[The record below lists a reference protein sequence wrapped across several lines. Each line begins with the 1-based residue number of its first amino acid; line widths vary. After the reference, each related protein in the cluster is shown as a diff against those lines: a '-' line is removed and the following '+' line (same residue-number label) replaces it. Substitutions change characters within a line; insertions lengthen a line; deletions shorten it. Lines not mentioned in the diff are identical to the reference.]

1 VRVARL
7 TQVGVPGWAR
17 VVAEA
22 DGEPAILAG
31 ESDGRR
37 VVVFLFDLQSS
48 NLPLSASYPILMAN
62 VLGYLEPSRAI
73 DQPVVRP
80 GGALQV
86 IAQPQADEVRVESA
100 EAVLRS
106 LKPGAGPLTLDAP
119 SQVGLYQVSQVA
131 LGKVASLEPFA
142 VNLADAEE
150 SDVRARTT
158 ALPSD
163 DAIRGTGLPG
173 SRELWG
179 VAIAVVAGLLVGEWW
194 WFHRRA

>member
-1 VRVARL
+1 
-7 TQVGVPGWAR
+7 VPGWAR

-22 DGEPAILAG
+22 DGQPAILAG
-31 ESDGRR
+31 ESEGRR
-37 VVVFLFDLQSS
+37 IVVFLFDLQGS

-62 VLGYLEPSRAI
+62 VLGYLEPSRSI

-80 GGALQV
+80 GGALQL
-86 IAQPQADEVRVESA
+86 IPRPQTEEVRLESA
-100 EAVLRS
+100 SEVLAS
-106 LKPGAGPLTLDAP
+106 LKPGGGPLVVDAP
-119 SQVGLYQVSQVA
+119 ARVGLYQVAQVA

-142 VNLADAEE
+142 VNLADADE
-150 SDVRARTT
+150 SDLRARTM

-163 DAIRGTGLPG
+163 DAVRSSGLPG

-179 VAIAVVAGLLVGEWW
+179 AAIALVAGLLVAEWW